1 MKKYQISSSFAERQ
15 MKRLQIKNNN
25 INKLKIKLEKKSNIL
40 SSPKINS
47 NSQKLIKQK
56 GIYIPL
62 YKRAVKIQYDKNL
75 KYNLFRKTDKNKGFL
90 SYREKGKKY
99 NNKIIKFFESQIS
112 WKEKVNSKTKELKN
126 SLENEKEN
134 SINKELLF
142 MPIILNNSEYKIKD
156 KSKNIFMK
164 LYHDQ
169 SVKEKKLE
177 KLKKRLKPSF
187 TPNINNEKKLN
198 YYNKKNTNIFN
209 NYSKFNVNNCNN
221 TSRLRNNISSNFKKL
236 NKILYYEEED
246 SSSALSN
253 RLKFNEK
260 LEISKLKEDNIKK
273 IEKDDTMTSLT
284 GLESDLSNNKFP
296 NINENNSIFLRHE
309 FIYPDSDRNIIYNEY
324 NNINNNYINYPN
336 RNSIL
341 KNKIIYKKENV
352 FKHKI
357 KEMDEISNKNDINS
371 DYENSKLDK
380 NEDELISEI
389 LCKKK
394 LNYISDEKNEQSI
407 FFDLWNINDKQKET
421 YGERNGKRDHSWII
435 KEKKKKINN
444 LKYIK

>member
-1 MKKYQISSSFAERQ
+1 
-15 MKRLQIKNNN
+15 
-25 INKLKIKLEKKSNIL
+25 
-40 SSPKINS
+40 
-47 NSQKLIKQK
+47 
-56 GIYIPL
+56 
-62 YKRAVKIQYDKNL
+62 
-75 KYNLFRKTDKNKGFL
+75 
-90 SYREKGKKY
+90 
-99 NNKIIKFFESQIS
+99 
-112 WKEKVNSKTKELKN
+112 
-126 SLENEKEN
+126 
-134 SINKELLF
+134 
-142 MPIILNNSEYKIKD
+142 
-156 KSKNIFMK
+156 MK

-253 RLKFNEK
+253 RLKINEK

-273 IEKDDTMTSLT
+273 IEKDDTNTSLT

-435 KEKKKKINN
+435 KEKKKKINH

>member
-1 MKKYQISSSFAERQ
+1 
-15 MKRLQIKNNN
+15 
-25 INKLKIKLEKKSNIL
+25 
-40 SSPKINS
+40 
-47 NSQKLIKQK
+47 
-56 GIYIPL
+56 
-62 YKRAVKIQYDKNL
+62 
-75 KYNLFRKTDKNKGFL
+75 
-90 SYREKGKKY
+90 
-99 NNKIIKFFESQIS
+99 
-112 WKEKVNSKTKELKN
+112 
-126 SLENEKEN
+126 
-134 SINKELLF
+134 

-177 KLKKRLKPSF
+177 KLKKKLTPSF
-187 TPNINNEKKLN
+187 TPNINDEKKLN

-253 RLKFNEK
+253 RLKINEK
-260 LEISKLKEDNIKK
+260 LEISKLKEDNVKK

-296 NINENNSIFLRHE
+296 NINENNSIFLCHE
-309 FIYPDSDRNIIYNEY
+309 FIYPDLDRNIIYNQY
-324 NNINNNYINYPN
+324 NNINNNYINYSN
-336 RNSIL
+336 RSSIL
-341 KNKIIYKKENV
+341 KNKIIYKKENG
-352 FKHKI
+352 FKYKI
-357 KEMDEISNKNDINS
+357 KEMDEISNKYLLSYFNKNHIINPNKSMEIKKIKVKNDINS

-380 NEDELISEI
+380 NEDQLISEI
-389 LCKKK
+389 SSKKK

-407 FFDLWNINDKQKET
+407 FFDLWSINDKQKEA
-421 YGERNGKRDHSWII
+421 YGERNEKSDHLWII
-435 KEKKKKINN
+435 KEKKKKIN
-444 LKYIK
+444 I